1 MKLVYFGLAVF
12 FTLVAQAQVVN
23 FPDAKFK
30 AKLLQAST
38 SAFIAFDADNN
49 AIAIDVNGNGEIE
62 TTEALAVY
70 YLTVQGNQFDPANMI
85 SDLTGISAFTNLR
98 YLSCQ
103 TNLLTSLDLTALAN
117 LETIICSNNNI
128 NPLNVSGLSN
138 LKSIT
143 AGNNQIASLAAINT
157 SGAGNIEYL
166 RLDQNLFASVDLTG
180 FPKLKTVNFDLNDL
194 TAINVTGLDL
204 LERIDVSSNALTAI
218 DLTTLP
224 NFKYLNATGNFL
236 TALDV
241 SQNPLLTNLYLR
253 YNQIT
258 SLDLS
263 HNTVF
268 SYLNIQDN
276 NLSSLFIKNG
286 RNEAVELN
294 SNPNLAYICADES
307 ELTNVMLYFNA
318 LTEVNSYCSFV
329 PGGTFYT
336 VAGSNLYD
344 QDNDDCELTDT
355 AIPHLK
361 VAVTNG
367 ATSGTTIADQSGDY
381 SIPLP
386 AGDYTLTPSFENSDF
401 FTINPATLALSFPSD
416 NSPYNQPFCVT
427 ANGTHPD
434 LEIVIVPLLL
444 ARPGFDCSYRIL
456 YKNKGNQIQS
466 GNVAFAF
473 NDAVLDFVS
482 CSPMYTTQIMNY
494 LNWSFTD
501 LHPFETRYIDVR
513 LNLNSPVE
521 IPAVNDGFLLN
532 CTASISAGI
541 AEETPA
547 DNSFVLTQYA
557 SNSFDP
563 NDKTCLEGNNVSTA
577 MIGNYVHYMIRFEN
591 TGSASAVNIVVK
603 DIIDT
608 AKFDVASLVP
618 MTGSH
623 DFRTRISG
631 NKVEFIFEDINL
643 PFDDANNDGFLVFK
657 IKTLPNLVEGESFS
671 NAASIYFDYNAAV
684 DTAPAITAIGTLT
697 REDFVFGHYF
707 KVYPNPT
714 AAVLNVVAKGS
725 LAMQSARVYNVSG
738 QLVLEHSAKGERCT
752 LDVSQLPAG
761 NYVLE
766 LQTEQGFSHTKFL
779 KK

>member
-1 MKLVYFGLAVF
+1 MKRIYFGVAVF
-12 FTLVAQAQVVN
+12 FTLVAQAQVIN

-49 AIAIDVNGNGEIE
+49 AIAIDTNSNGEIE

-70 YLTVQGNQFDPANMI
+70 YLTVQGNQFDQANMI
-85 SDLTGISAFTNLR
+85 SDLTGIAAFTNLR

-103 TNLLTSLDLTALAN
+103 MNLLTSLDLTALAN
-117 LETIICSNNNI
+117 LETVICSNNSI

-166 RLDQNLFASVDLTG
+166 RLDQNLFTSVDLTG
-180 FPKLKTVNFDLNDL
+180 FPNLKTINFDFNDL

-204 LERIDVSSNALTAI
+204 LEKIDISNNALTAI
-218 DLTTLP
+218 NLTTLP

-258 SLDLS
+258 SLDLT
-263 HNTVF
+263 HNTAF

-276 NLSSLFIKNG
+276 NLNSLFIKNG
-286 RNEAVELN
+286 RNDTVELT

-336 VAGSNLYD
+336 VAGSNSYD
-344 QDNDDCELTDT
+344 QDNDGCEVTDI

-367 ATSGTTIADQSGDY
+367 TTSGTTIANQSGDY

-386 AGDYTLTPSFENSDF
+386 AGDYTFTPSFENSEF
-401 FTINPATLALSFPSD
+401 FTISPETLALSFPSD

-434 LEIVIVPLLL
+434 LEIVIVPMLL

-482 CSPMYTTQIMNY
+482 CSPLYTTQIMNY

-532 CTASISAGI
+532 CTASISAGTT
-541 AEETPA
+541 EETPA
-547 DNSFVLTQYA
+547 DNNFALTQYA
-557 SNSFDP
+557 FNSFDP
-563 NDKTCLEGNNVSTA
+563 NDKTCLEGNNVSTQ

-603 DIIDT
+603 DIIDM
-608 AKFDVASLVP
+608 AKFDVTSLVP

-623 DFRTRISG
+623 DFRTRVSG
-631 NKVEFIFEDINL
+631 NKVEFIFENINL

-657 IKTLPNLVEGESFS
+657 IKTLPNLVEGDSFS
-671 NAASIYFDYNAAV
+671 NAASIYFDYNAPV
-684 DTAPAITAIGTLT
+684 DTAPAITGIGTLAKQ
-697 REDFVFGHYF
+697 DFIFGDYF
-707 KVYPNPT
+707 RVYPNPT
-714 AAVLNVVAKGS
+714 ADFLNIEAKDTAVISSVKI
-725 LAMQSARVYNVSG
+725 YNALG
-738 QLVLEHSAKGERCT
+738 QLVLTSKGSGRILKLE
-752 LDVSQLPAG
+752 VSRLEAG
-761 NYVLE
+761 NYVIE
-766 LQTEQGFSHTKFL
+766 IQSGDRASKSKFI

>member
-1 MKLVYFGLAVF
+1 MKRIYFGIAVF
-12 FTLVAQAQVVN
+12 FALAAQAQVVN
-23 FPDAKFK
+23 IPDAKFK
-30 AKLLQAST
+30 AKLLQASA
-38 SAFIAFDADNN
+38 SAFVAFDAENN
-49 AIAIDVNGNGEIE
+49 AIAIDTNGNGEIE
-62 TTEALAVY
+62 NAEALAVY

-85 SDLTGISAFTNLR
+85 SDLTGIAAFTNLR

-117 LETIICSNNNI
+117 LETVICSNNTI
-128 NPLNVSGLSN
+128 NPLNVSGLQN
-138 LKSIT
+138 LKNIT
-143 AGNNQIASLAAINT
+143 AGNNQIASLAAINA

-166 RLDQNLFASVDLTG
+166 RLDQNLFTSVDLTG
-180 FPKLKTVNFDLNDL
+180 FSNLKTINFDFNDL
-194 TAINVTGLDL
+194 TAINVTGLQQ
-204 LERIDVSSNALTAI
+204 LEKIDIANNSLTSINLAA
-218 DLTTLP
+218 LP

-236 TALDV
+236 SALDV
-241 SQNPLLTNLYLR
+241 SQNPLLTHLYLR
-253 YNQIT
+253 YNQIS

-263 HNTVF
+263 HNTAF

-276 NLSSLFIKNG
+276 NLGSLFIKNG
-286 RNEAVELN
+286 RNDTVELN

-336 VAGSNLYD
+336 VVGSNAYD
-344 QDNDDCELTDT
+344 QDNDGCELTDI

-367 ATSGTTIADQSGDY
+367 TTSGTTIANQTGDY

-386 AGDYTLTPSFENSDF
+386 AGDYTLTPSFENSEF
-401 FTINPATLALSFPSD
+401 FSINPQTLALSFPAN

-427 ANGTHPD
+427 SSGTHPD
-434 LEIVIVPLLL
+434 LEIVVVPMLL

-482 CSPMYTTQIMNY
+482 ASPMYTTQIMNY
-494 LNWSFTD
+494 LNWSFSN
-501 LHPFETRYIDVR
+501 LNPFETRSIDVR

-521 IPAVNDGFLLN
+521 IPSVNDGFLLN
-532 CTASISAGI
+532 CTASITAGT

-557 SNSFDP
+557 FNSFDP
-563 NDKTCLEGNNVSTA
+563 NDKTCLEGNNVSTT

-603 DIIDT
+603 DVIDT
-608 AKFDVASLVP
+608 TKFDVASLVP

-623 DFRTRISG
+623 DFRTRVSG

-657 IKTLPNLVEGESFS
+657 IKTLPGLAEGDSFS

-684 DTAPAITAIGTLT
+684 DTAPAITAIGTLG
-697 REDFVFGHYF
+697 REDFVFGQYF
-707 KVYPNPT
+707 QIYPNPT
-714 AAVLNVVAKGS
+714 QAILNVAAKGT
-725 LAMQSARVYNVSG
+725 LAILSVRVYNQLG
-738 QLVLEHSAKGERCT
+738 QLLLSQKAKGG
-752 LDVSQLPAG
+752 LSAIAVSQLPTG

-766 LQTEQGFSHTKFL
+766 VETDRGVSHTKFL
-779 KK
+779 KN